1 MAARRASS
9 LPLRMERV
17 VTALERAMAAVGAG
31 PGPGEVHA
39 LRVALKRVRSLV
51 RLARRTPGCRTPKRL
66 RRRLDRLF
74 KVAGRVRDRQVLL
87 ELLATE
93 APTGRTAARA
103 RRRLA
108 DGAPQADERLFRTVR
123 RQGHLIDELRKALV
137 PGLGRLS
144 PAAWRQALSKA
155 INDDL
160 RDAAEHLHRDEAA
173 DALHTVRKRIKH
185 AVHALDLWPDRPLP
199 RALASL
205 RRRCRSAQ
213 QLLGTRQDLV
223 LLRELLGGRAKDR
236 NTDAVL
242 AERMAT
248 RLQRMDRRMRIEL
261 NALLPEGA
269 DHFVPSTRSS
279 SAFRPKRKTASAGR
293 VAAGRSTVTVKP
305 ASRRRSM

>member
-17 VTALERAMAAVGAG
+17 VTALERAMAAVGAH
-31 PGPGEVHA
+31 PGPEEVHA
-39 LRVALKRVRSLV
+39 LRVALKRARSLV
-51 RLARRTPGCRTPKRL
+51 CLARRTPGCRTPKRL
-66 RRRLDRLF
+66 RRHLDRLF

-87 ELLATE
+87 DLLANE
-93 APTGRTAARA
+93 APAGRATDRA
-103 RRRLA
+103 RGRLEA
-108 DGAPQADERLFRTVR
+108 DAPQADDRLQRTLL
-123 RQGHLIDELRKALV
+123 RQGHLVDELRKALV

-144 PAAWRQALSKA
+144 PSAWRHALLKA

-160 RDAAEHLHRDEAA
+160 RDAAEHLHRDDGA
-173 DALHTVRKRIKH
+173 DALHMVRKRIKH

-223 LLRELLGGRAKDR
+223 LLRELLSGRAKDR
-236 NTDAVL
+236 NTDAVV
-242 AERMAT
+242 AERMAA
-248 RLQRMDRRMRIEL
+248 RLQRMDRRVRGEL

-279 SAFRPKRKTASAGR
+279 SAFRPKRKTTSAGR

-305 ASRRRSM
+305 PSRRRSM